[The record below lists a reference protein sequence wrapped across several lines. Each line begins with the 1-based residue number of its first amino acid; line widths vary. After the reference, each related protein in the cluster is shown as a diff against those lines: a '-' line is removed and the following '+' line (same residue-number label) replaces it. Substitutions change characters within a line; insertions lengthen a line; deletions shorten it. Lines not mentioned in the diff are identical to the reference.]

1 MTLTTDGLGPDGKA
15 VVVELVDGR
24 FAGEQFA
31 RAATGTAQQY
41 AESGHVGQPVAY
53 DAVILAGF
61 GGPEGQDDV
70 IPFLRNVTR
79 GRGIPDE
86 RLEEVAHHYR
96 HFGGVSPIN
105 EQNRRLRAAL
115 QAEADRRGLNIP
127 IYWGNRNWD
136 PYLPEALQQA
146 FDDGHRTILGLA
158 TSAYSSF
165 SSCRQYREDFA
176 RALDA
181 TGLWGQV
188 RIDKV
193 GQFFDAPGFVAPFV
207 AGVVDALRRF
217 AIEGVDLA
225 TTRVLFATHSIPTA
239 DAERSG
245 PRDVDWGEGG
255 AYAAQHLA
263 VSEVVMR
270 KALAELRAERVEPL
284 PDVEWQLVYQSR
296 SGPPSQPW
304 LEPDINDAIA
314 DHAANGATAIVMVP
328 VGFVS
333 DHMEVMWDL
342 DTEAMETCA
351 EHGLRALRVPTP
363 GVDPVYVSGLI
374 DLVEERL
381 RGTARSERVRE
392 TTLGPWYDICRP
404 GCCENVRAGFKP
416 AISGLQP

>member
-1 MTLTTDGLGPDGKA
+1 MTITNN
-15 VVVELVDGR
+15 ELPL
-24 FAGEQFA
+24 
-31 RAATGTAQQY
+31 AASDAAL
-41 AESGHVGQPVAY
+41 AEAEAGHVTAPVAY

-105 EQNRRLRAAL
+105 EQNRQLQAAL
-115 QAEADRRGLNIP
+115 QAEADRRGLGLP

-136 PYLPEALQQA
+136 PYLPQALQQA

-176 RALDA
+176 KALDA

-188 RIDKV
+188 RVDKV
-193 GQFFDAPGFVAPFV
+193 AQFFDAPGFVAPFV
-207 AGVVDALRRF
+207 TGVADALRELL
-217 AIEGVDLA
+217 AAGTDLA
-225 TTRVLFATHSIPTA
+225 ATRVLFATHSIPTA

-263 VSEVVMR
+263 VSEVIMQR
-270 KALAELRAERVEPL
+270 ALATLREEGLVSAEGAEL

-296 SGPPSQPW
+296 SGPPTQPW
-304 LEPDINDAIA
+304 LEPDINDAIGE
-314 DHAANGATAIVMVP
+314 HAAAGATTIVMVP

-342 DTEAMETCA
+342 DTEAMETCE
-351 EHGLRALRVPTP
+351 EHGVTGVRVPTP
-363 GVDPVYVSGLI
+363 GVDPAYVSGLV
-374 DLVEERL
+374 DLIEERL
-381 RGTARSERVRE
+381 RGTPAAQRVRE
-392 TTLGPWYDICRP
+392 TTLGPWYDVCRP
-404 GCCENVRAGFKP
+404 GCCENVRAGFQP